1 MMAALSAFVKE
12 VNGRPYKTSPLQLV
26 RAWAQTTETEDMSSL
41 FCSQLIAAAY
51 RSMGLLRSDVIA
63 DNFMPA
69 DFAGDVKG
77 RNGSCVLQI
86 HTCRHT
92 HTHTTST

>member
-1 MMAALSAFVKE
+1 MMTALSAFVKE

-26 RAWAQTTETEDMSSL
+26 RAWAQANETEDMSSL

-63 DNFMPA
+63 DNFLPV
-69 DFAGDVKG
+69 DFAGDLKG
-77 RNGSCVLQI
+77 RHVHIYLYNDIRLTRV
-86 HTCRHT
+86 
-92 HTHTTST
+92 